1 MKRIFAIRPE
11 PGCAATVA
19 FGAEMDLAITGHPLF
34 AVEPVAWQ
42 AQPAENY
49 DAVLLGSANA
59 IRHSGPGL
67 NGLTALPAL
76 CVGATTADAARN
88 AGFTI
93 AATGSGGLQELL
105 PVAAQYGFT
114 RLLRLSGEA
123 NVALS
128 PPAGTTI
135 DGKVC
140 YRVAALSIGQPLAD
154 TLRRGAL
161 VLLHS
166 GEAAAHF
173 AREID
178 RLAIARDA
186 IALACLAPRVAAR
199 AGHGWAAV
207 EIAPEPADAALLALA
222 RQMCQ
227 A

>member
-1 MKRIFAIRPE
+1 MKRILAIRPE

-19 FGAEMDLAITGHPLF
+19 LGAKMDLAIAGHPLF
-34 AVEPVAWQ
+34 AVEPVAWR
-42 AQPAENY
+42 AKPAENY

-59 IRHSGPGL
+59 VRHAGPGL
-67 NGLTALPAL
+67 DALTALPAL
-76 CVGATTADAARN
+76 CVGTTTADAARD

-93 AATGSGGLQELL
+93 AAIGSGGLQELL
-105 PVAAQYGFT
+105 PVAAKGGFN

-123 NVALS
+123 HVALS
-128 PPAGTTI
+128 APAGMTI
-135 DGKVC
+135 DALVC
-140 YRVAALSIGQPLAD
+140 YRVASLPIGRPLAD

-166 GEAAAHF
+166 GEAAAHL

-178 RLAIARDA
+178 RLAIPRDA
-186 IALACLAPRVAAR
+186 IALACLAPRVGAR

-207 EIAPEPADAALLALA
+207 EIAAEPADAPLLALA

>member
-1 MKRIFAIRPE
+1 MKRILAIRPE

-19 FGAEMDLAITGHPLF
+19 LGAKMDLAIAGHPLF
-34 AVEPVAWQ
+34 AVEPVAWR

-59 IRHSGPGL
+59 VRHAGSGL
-67 NGLTALPAL
+67 DALTALPAL
-76 CVGATTADAARN
+76 CVGATTADAARD

-105 PVAAQYGFT
+105 PAVAKSGFS

-123 NVALS
+123 HVALS
-128 PPAGTTI
+128 APAGMTVDAI
-135 DGKVC
+135 VC
-140 YRVAALSIGQPLAD
+140 YRVAALPIGRPLAD

-166 GEAAAHF
+166 GEAATHL

-186 IALACLAPRVAAR
+186 IGLACLAPRVAAR
-199 AGHGWAAV
+199 AGHGWAAI